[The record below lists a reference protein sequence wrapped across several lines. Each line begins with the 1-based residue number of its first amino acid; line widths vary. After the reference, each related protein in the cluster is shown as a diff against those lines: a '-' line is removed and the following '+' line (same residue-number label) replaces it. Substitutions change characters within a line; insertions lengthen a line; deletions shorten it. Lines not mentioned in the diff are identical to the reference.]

1 MHAKI
6 YQKRFMRHF
15 LSFSVLLLA
24 LALPIMAELVVL
36 EEIIVKANNDIILR
50 SEYERTLGQIRAEV
64 IADSTLSASQREEL
78 LEERE
83 KYVLRDMIDNR
94 LLIQKGEE
102 LGINVEAQL
111 LQQRDN
117 IMESNNIETTDEFE
131 AWVLERTGE
140 PVEDLMDR
148 MRENYLAQAVIG
160 QEVSR
165 LVIVTRDEV
174 EAYFEEHKDEFVRA
188 EGVRLSQI
196 FFQLEG
202 KTELEQETA
211 RTQAKEVY
219 ERVIRGEPFAE
230 MARRFSEDEATKELG
245 GDIGIYRRGMLRSEI
260 EEAVFNQNR
269 GFITDILEVPNGL
282 LFLRVDQVFREGLAE
297 LEEVVEEIRTKL
309 SAPLFPPAIRE
320 YLSELR
326 MESYIEIRPG
336 YADSGAIEGINTAW
350 SDPSRLAPATTTRE
364 EVIQRRPRKRLLFLI
379 PLPKKNLGEKDSDS
393 DPASSNGE
401 PGTA

>member
-1 MHAKI
+1 
-6 YQKRFMRHF
+6 MRHF
-15 LSFSVLLLA
+15 SSFSVLLLA
-24 LALPIMAELVVL
+24 LALPIMAEIVIL
-36 EEIIVKANNDIILR
+36 EEIIVKANDDIVLR

-64 IADSTLSASQREEL
+64 IADNTLSASQREEL

-83 KYVLRDMIDNR
+83 KHVLRDMIDNR

-102 LGINVEAQL
+102 LGINIETQL
-111 LQQRDN
+111 LRQRDN
-117 IMESNNIETTDEFE
+117 IMESNNIETIDEFE
-131 AWVLERTGE
+131 AWVLERTGD
-140 PVEDLMDR
+140 PAEDLMDR

-245 GDIGIYRRGMLRSEI
+245 GDIGIYRPGMLRSEI

-297 LEEVVEEIRTKL
+297 LEEVVEEIRTRL

-336 YADSGAIEGINTAW
+336 YADSGAIEGIITAW

-364 EVIQRRPRKRLLFLI
+364 EVIKRRPRKRLLFLI

>member
-1 MHAKI
+1 
-6 YQKRFMRHF
+6 MRHF
-15 LSFSVLLLA
+15 SSFSVLLLA
-24 LALPIMAELVVL
+24 LALPIMAEIVIL
-36 EEIIVKANNDIILR
+36 EEIIVKANDDIVLR

-83 KYVLRDMIDNR
+83 KHVLRDMIDNR
-94 LLIQKGEE
+94 LLVQKGEE
-102 LGINVEAQL
+102 LGINIETQL
-111 LQQRDN
+111 LRQRDN

-131 AWVLERTGE
+131 AWVLERTGD
-140 PVEDLMDR
+140 PAEDLMDR

-245 GDIGIYRRGMLRSEI
+245 GDIGIYRPGMLRSEI

-297 LEEVVEEIRTKL
+297 LEEVVEEIRTRL

-336 YADSGAIEGINTAW
+336 YADSGAIEGIMTAW

-364 EVIQRRPRKRLLFLI
+364 EVIKRRPRKRLLFLI

>member
-1 MHAKI
+1 
-6 YQKRFMRHF
+6 MRHF
-15 LSFSVLLLA
+15 SSFSVLLLA
-24 LALPIMAELVVL
+24 LALPIMAEIVIL
-36 EEIIVKANNDIILR
+36 EEIIVKANDDIVLR

-83 KYVLRDMIDNR
+83 KHVLRDMIDNR

-102 LGINVEAQL
+102 LGINIETQL
-111 LQQRDN
+111 LRQRDN

-131 AWVLERTGE
+131 AWVLERTGD
-140 PVEDLMDR
+140 PAEDLMDR

-245 GDIGIYRRGMLRSEI
+245 GDIGIYRPGMLRSEI

-297 LEEVVEEIRTKL
+297 LEEVVEEIRTRL

-336 YADSGAIEGINTAW
+336 YADSGAIEGIMTAW

-364 EVIQRRPRKRLLFLI
+364 EVIKRRPRKRLLFLI